1 MPAIYFFS
9 LVKIFSKH
17 SSLALMV
24 SVLRTHWYNKDVTES
39 TKVQGNKGIR
49 CLMETQNT
57 SRSRKVSAD
66 SFNQANQQLILF
78 KASSN

>member
-24 SVLRTHWYNKDVTES
+24 SVLRTHWYNKDVTEL
-39 TKVQGNKGIR
+39 R
-49 CLMETQNT
+49 
-57 SRSRKVSAD
+57 
-66 SFNQANQQLILF
+66 
-78 KASSN
+78 